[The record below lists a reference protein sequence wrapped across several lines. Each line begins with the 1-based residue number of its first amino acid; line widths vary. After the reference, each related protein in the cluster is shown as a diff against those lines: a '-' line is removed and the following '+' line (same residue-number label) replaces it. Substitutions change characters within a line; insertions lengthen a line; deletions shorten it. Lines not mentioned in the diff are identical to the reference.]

1 MSDKYRIRDND
12 KAYFLTLTVTGWV
25 DIFTRLE
32 QKLLIVKSLKYCQE
46 NKGLIIYAYCLMP
59 SHLHMICQ
67 AEEPA
72 KLSDI
77 LRDFKSFTSKGI
89 INQIL
94 EGSESR
100 KEWLLKLLSNK
111 KSTADTNYKF
121 QVWQPGNHA
130 KVLYGSRFI
139 YEKLNYIHQN
149 PVKDLIVEKPED
161 YLFSSARNYAELS
174 SFLDVVVLGAKP
186 LFLV

>member
-12 KAYFLTLTVTGWV
+12 KAYFLTLTVTGWI
-25 DIFTRLE
+25 DIFTRKE
-32 QKLLIVKSLKYCQE
+32 QKLLIIKSLKYCQD

-59 SHLHMICQ
+59 GHLHMICQ
-67 AEEPA
+67 AAEPA

-77 LRDFKSFTSKGI
+77 LRDFKSFTSKSI
-89 INQIL
+89 INQIH
-94 EGSESR
+94 EGPESR
-100 KEWLLKLLSNK
+100 SEWLLKLLSGK
-111 KSTADTNYKF
+111 KPAPDTYHKS

-130 KVLYGSRFI
+130 EVLYSAKFI
-139 YEKLNYIHQN
+139 YQKLNYIHQN

-161 YLFSSARNYAELS
+161 YLFNSAGNYAELS

-186 LFLV
+186 LFLG

>member
-1 MSDKYRIRDND
+1 MSDKYRIWDND
-12 KAYFLTLTVTGWV
+12 KAYFLTLTVTGWI

-32 QKLLIVKSLKYCQE
+32 QKLLIINSLKYCQE

-67 AEEPA
+67 AAEPV

-77 LRDFKSFTSKGI
+77 LRDFKSFTSKEI

-100 KEWLLKLLSNK
+100 KEWLLKLLSSKQSKHDKGN
-111 KSTADTNYKF
+111 KF

-130 KVLYGSRFI
+130 KVLYSNRFI

-186 LFLV
+186 LFLG